1 MSEFYEEYKPYH
13 RSRLYTKTEK
23 EVDDEL
29 INLNIDS
36 DPNPF
41 PFYND
46 ESEDDYGD
54 ESWA

>member
-13 RSRLYTKTEK
+13 RSRPYTKTEK

-29 INLNIDS
+29 YSLDTDS
-36 DPNPF
+36 YSDPF
-41 PFYND
+41 PFYSD